1 MGEGLRVRALPAR
14 GGGQYV
20 VIWNGKGL
28 DSAGG
33 ESEESGVARL
43 PSTTP
48 LPGTQPNRT
57 LWRRE
62 PRNPVLPV
70 GAPGAWDTYQAADPK
85 VWWDGDHWVMF
96 YFGNGGG
103 SGAAIM
109 AAFSTDLV
117 HWEKDPTPLYEPGG
131 HPGGLDQ
138 QHAHKVW
145 LVYDDKGVGY
155 LYYTA
160 VGPHGRG
167 IALLT
172 SEPVHYE

>member
-1 MGEGLRVRALPAR
+1 MD
-14 GGGQYV
+14 
-20 VIWNGKGL
+20 W
-28 DSAGG
+28 
-33 ESEESGVARL
+33 
-43 PSTTP
+43 
-48 LPGTQPNRT
+48 
-57 LWRRE
+57 
-62 PRNPVLPV
+62 
-70 GAPGAWDTYQAADPK
+70 
-85 VWWDGDHWVMF
+85 F
-96 YFGNGGG
+96 
-103 SGAAIM
+103 AIM

-172 SEPVHYE
+172 IEPVHYG